1 MAERATGN
9 NINTS
14 FEQLSTESLEAQ
26 IAKMINRQ
34 LLNTNTK
41 VTQQITLLQESAGE
55 IKDYAKE
62 ELDKVREE
70 M

>member
-1 MAERATGN
+1 
-9 NINTS
+9 
-14 FEQLSTESLEAQ
+14 
-26 IAKMINRQ
+26 MINRQ